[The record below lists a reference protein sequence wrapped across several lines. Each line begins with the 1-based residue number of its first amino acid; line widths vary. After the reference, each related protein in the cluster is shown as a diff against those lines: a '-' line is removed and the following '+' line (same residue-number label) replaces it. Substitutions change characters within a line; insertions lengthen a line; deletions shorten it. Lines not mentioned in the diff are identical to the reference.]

1 MTNLQIMK
9 YAKSQSVLVHNISI
23 ESAEKI
29 VALLAKE
36 KEKGAHIRIRT
47 FITDTGAE
55 RRELAMQ
62 MEVGDIL
69 VTTAL
74 GSRGMDA
81 RLSRLVLGAGGL
93 VVIILDPPPHLR
105 LELQEFG
112 RAGRKGE
119 SGMGFM
125 ILLLSD
131 IEALIGKSLSGLSD
145 QEVIKQWPTERERN
159 VKSQLDT
166 FEAKQL
172 PQIRLRGNFIVLF
185 K

>member
-1 MTNLQIMK
+1 
-9 YAKSQSVLVHNISI
+9 
-23 ESAEKI
+23 
-29 VALLAKE
+29 
-36 KEKGAHIRIRT
+36 
-47 FITDTGAE
+47 
-55 RRELAMQ
+55 

-93 VVIILDPPPHLR
+93 VVIILYPPPHLR

-119 SGMGFM
+119 VGMGFM

-131 IEALIGKSLSGLSD
+131 IEALVGKSLAHLSD
-145 QEVIKQWPTERERN
+145 QEILEQWPNEREQHVGSRL
-159 VKSQLDT
+159 KSFIAT
-166 FEAKQL
+166 QL
-172 PQIRLRGNFIVLF
+172 PQIKLRG
-185 K
+185 